1 MVLFRNIHI
10 EKLILSK
17 FIVEL
22 EEKQKSKNYKQ
33 ATFNEC
39 ADRHLEMCKKKTL
52 EDDEEYIH
60 GLQAYLL
67 TPNEKNRINSIPKIS
82 RTMEMYKGI

>member
-22 EEKQKSKNYKQ
+22 EEKQKSKNNKQ

-52 EDDEEYIH
+52 EDDEEYIDALKPYI
-60 GLQAYLL
+60 G
-67 TPNEKNRINSIPKIS
+67 
-82 RTMEMYKGI
+82 EMIMGDICIRPQQTNF